1 MPPAHSNLWGCIKT
15 LKLGGR
21 RDDKCIYNRMAGMLQ
36 CQASKCKRIK
46 LLEFGDS
53 DEKDSYSLY
62 FTNAEFRL
70 ADLSHSGFCCRKSQ
84 NLVTFKYFLYEASEV
99 LLNSQVKQRLI
110 MLSMNGWSS
119 LAAQHGNV
127 PKTFMLINVRNGVI
141 DTCKIWQ
148 KRQIP
153 TFWENACKFF
163 DRSVSDAM

>member
-1 MPPAHSNLWGCIKT
+1 MTIS
-15 LKLGGR
+15 KLS
-21 RDDKCIYNRMAGMLQ
+21 IYNRMGGMLQ
-36 CQASKCKRIK
+36 CQASNCRRTKQ
-46 LLEFGDS
+46 LEFGDS
-53 DEKDSYSLY
+53 NEKDLYSLY

-70 ADLSHSGFCCRKSQ
+70 AGLSHSGFWCRKSQ

-119 LAAQHGNV
+119 LAPQHGSV
-127 PKTFMLINVRNGVI
+127 PNNTKTFMLINVRNGVI